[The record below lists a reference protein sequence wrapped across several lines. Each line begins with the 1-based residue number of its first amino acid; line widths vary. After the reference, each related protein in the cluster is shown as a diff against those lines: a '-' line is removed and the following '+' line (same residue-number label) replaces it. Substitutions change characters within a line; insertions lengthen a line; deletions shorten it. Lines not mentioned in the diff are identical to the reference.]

1 MNGGVI
7 MIDPVNLQRIENL
20 VPATVD
26 NEARA
31 VINLPIIPEYD
42 EEDYDIYDD
51 KDFKKYISDVEK
63 EVRTSF
69 EYREMIKY
77 MRTYMGMGESA
88 SYENI
93 NNSESFN
100 VKIEIHHHP
109 FTLYDICTIVINK
122 RLFYKESMDLQMTA
136 KEVMQLHYKLMVGLI
151 PLSQTEH
158 ELVHKLYLFIPVDR
172 VIGRYN
178 LFVDY
183 YKPFMTP
190 EQLDVLE
197 RIEEYSMIYDNM
209 VNEELLEQ
217 KEIYINSPVSYKL
230 PKTEDI
236 INSMSNRITAIKNN
250 GYTLPIL
257 NENKHKNEKVEAIS
271 FDENWKFEAISF
283 N

>member
-1 MNGGVI
+1 